1 MSVYIPG
8 YRQTGPL
15 SYASPFKNNIATH
28 YDISDV
34 SMIKKDEKMTQKKT
48 FQHQRRKLSICDI
61 FIKTKNKTLNK
72 NCIYNKISKN

>member
-34 SMIKKDEKMTQKKT
+34 SMIKKDEKMAKKNFQQYRQKP
-48 FQHQRRKLSICDI
+48 S
-61 FIKTKNKTLNK
+61 
-72 NCIYNKISKN
+72 

>member
-34 SMIKKDEKMTQKKT
+34 SMIKKDEKMAKKKDFPTIQTKTQ
-48 FQHQRRKLSICDI
+48 LS
-61 FIKTKNKTLNK
+61 
-72 NCIYNKISKN
+72 SKYL

>member
-15 SYASPFKNNIATH
+15 SYASQFKNNVATH

-34 SMIKKDEKMTQKKT
+34 SMIRKDEKMAQK
-48 FQHQRRKLSICDI
+48 RLSNNIDE
-61 FIKTKNKTLNK
+61 NLVNV
-72 NCIYNKISKN
+72 